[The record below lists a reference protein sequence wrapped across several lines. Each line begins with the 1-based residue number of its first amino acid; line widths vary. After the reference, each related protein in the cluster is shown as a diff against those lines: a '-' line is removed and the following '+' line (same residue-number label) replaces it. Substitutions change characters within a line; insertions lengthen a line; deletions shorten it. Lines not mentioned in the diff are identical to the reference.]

1 MATFLTG
8 AGADLKHHRILPRAV
23 HQVVNRSGEDAVVL
37 EIGTRAGEERG
48 HYPDV
53 DLVYE
58 KRGGKIRFT
67 NKAGEAYD

>member
-1 MATFLTG
+1 MRWCLRSAP
-8 AGADLKHHRILPRAV
+8 APSDERA
-23 HQVVNRSGEDAVVL
+23 
-37 EIGTRAGEERG
+37 